1 MRNGDGPVRD
11 EERGTRELPA
21 EDGGRPRSGGAGSPG
36 PDGPGTPRHWADG
49 VDGIPEQA
57 RPHPEDDL
65 PAAAGAV
72 RRAEPAG
79 DEEREALSDGRRSPK
94 GAVRSTRSSEGRRRV
109 TAGGTM
115 SEHERNAEQRV
126 QGTQHDPQDRSGA
139 RAMFV
144 ELRGLAEGSTEYAE
158 LRNQLV
164 RMHLPLVEHL
174 ARRFRNRG
182 EPLDDLTQ
190 VATIGL
196 IKSVDRFDPTRG
208 VEFSTYAT
216 PTVVG
221 EIKRHFRDKGWAV
234 RVPRRLQ
241 ELRLALTT
249 ATAELSQQHGRS
261 PTVHELAEKLS
272 ISEEEVLE
280 GLESANAYSTLSLD
294 VPDTDDES
302 PAVADTLGAEDEA
315 LEGVEYRESLKPL
328 LEDLPPRE
336 KRILLLRFFGNMTQS
351 QIAQEVG
358 ISQMHV
364 SRLLARTLAQLREKL
379 LVEE

>member
-1 MRNGDGPVRD
+1 VSEHEAREQWAGRTGAAVGPV
-11 EERGTRELPA
+11 
-21 EDGGRPRSGGAGSPG
+21 
-36 PDGPGTPRHWADG
+36 
-49 VDGIPEQA
+49 VPEQA
-57 RPHPEDDL
+57 RPHPADPSSQRPEQAERADAMDQQQQEKQEHV
-65 PAAAGAV
+65 AGPS
-72 RRAEPAG
+72 RPG
-79 DEEREALSDGRRSPK
+79 HG
-94 GAVRSTRSSEGRRRV
+94 
-109 TAGGTM
+109 AGGGYAHNGT
-115 SEHERNAEQRV
+115 HTRV
-126 QGTQHDPQDRSGA
+126 AHFDPHDRSGA
-139 RAMFV
+139 RALFIA
-144 ELRGLAEGSTEYAE
+144 LRNLPDGSPERAE
-158 LRNQLV
+158 LRNHLV

-196 IKSVDRFDPTRG
+196 IKSVDRFDPERG

-241 ELRLALTT
+241 ELRLSLTS
-249 ATAELSQQHGRS
+249 ATAELSQLHGRA
-261 PTVHELAEKLS
+261 PTVHELAQRLS

-302 PAVADTLGAEDEA
+302 PAVADTLGAEDDA

-328 LEDLPPRE
+328 LEELPPRE
-336 KRILLLRFFGNMTQS
+336 KKILLLRFFGNMTQS

-364 SRLLARTLAQLREKL
+364 SRLLARTLAQLRDRL

>member
-1 MRNGDGPVRD
+1 MRNGDGPVRN
-11 EERGTRELPA
+11 EELSPQAPTGERAAPA
-21 EDGGRPRSGGAGSPG
+21 G
-36 PDGPGTPRHWADG
+36 PAPAPA
-49 VDGIPEQA
+49 GIPEQQA
-57 RPHPEDDL
+57 RPHPVDGPGDGG
-65 PAAAGAV
+65 PAVDGPVGTVAAEQAE
-72 RRAEPAG
+72 RAG
-79 DEEREALSDGRRSPK
+79 H
-94 GAVRSTRSSEGRRRV
+94 
-109 TAGGTM
+109 M
-115 SEHERNAEQRV
+115 SEHGQHSTEQEHERHDAHER
-126 QGTQHDPQDRSGA
+126 HDPNDRSGA
-139 RAMFV
+139 RALFI
-144 ELRGLAEGSTEYAE
+144 ELRELPDGSAEKAE
-158 LRNQLV
+158 LRNRLV

-196 IKSVDRFDPTRG
+196 IKSVDRFDPERG

-241 ELRLALTT
+241 ELRLSLTT

-261 PTVHELAEKLS
+261 PTVHELAERLG

-302 PAVADTLGAEDEA
+302 PAVADTLGSEDEA

-351 QIAQEVG
+351 QIATEVG

>member
-1 MRNGDGPVRD
+1 VTTH
-11 EERGTRELPA
+11 EARE
-21 EDGGRPRSGGAGSPG
+21 
-36 PDGPGTPRHWADG
+36 HWAGRTGAAADP
-49 VDGIPEQA
+49 VVPEQA
-57 RPHPEDDL
+57 RPHPADPTTQRPEQAERADAMDMHQYETQGPSL
-65 PAAAGAV
+65 HGARTARAAQFA
-72 RRAEPAG
+72 
-79 DEEREALSDGRRSPK
+79 
-94 GAVRSTRSSEGRRRV
+94 
-109 TAGGTM
+109 
-115 SEHERNAEQRV
+115 HF
-126 QGTQHDPQDRSGA
+126 DPHDRSGA
-139 RAMFV
+139 RAMFIA
-144 ELRGLAEGSTEYAE
+144 LRNLPDGSPERAE
-158 LRNQLV
+158 LRNHLV

-196 IKSVDRFDPTRG
+196 IKSVDRFDPERG

-241 ELRLALTT
+241 ELRLSLTS
-249 ATAELSQQHGRS
+249 ATAELSQLHGRA
-261 PTVHELAEKLS
+261 PTVHELAQRLS

-302 PAVADTLGAEDEA
+302 PAVADTLGAEDDA

-328 LEDLPPRE
+328 LEELPPRE
-336 KRILLLRFFGNMTQS
+336 KKILLLRFFGNMTQS

-358 ISQMHV
+358 ISQMYV
-364 SRLLARTLAQLREKL
+364 SRLLARTLAQLRDRL

>member
-1 MRNGDGPVRD
+1 VTAH
-11 EERGTRELPA
+11 EAREH
-21 EDGGRPRSGGAGSPG
+21 GAGRTG
-36 PDGPGTPRHWADG
+36 AAADPL
-49 VDGIPEQA
+49 VPEQA
-57 RPHPEDDL
+57 RPHPADSSTQRPEQAERADVMDMQQQETHGHGSGQHGAR
-65 PAAAGAV
+65 AA
-72 RRAEPAG
+72 RA
-79 DEEREALSDGRRSPK
+79 
-94 GAVRSTRSSEGRRRV
+94 
-109 TAGGTM
+109 
-115 SEHERNAEQRV
+115 
-126 QGTQHDPQDRSGA
+126 TQFAHFDPHDRSGA
-139 RAMFV
+139 RAMFIA
-144 ELRGLAEGSTEYAE
+144 LRNLPDDSPERAE
-158 LRNQLV
+158 LRNHLV

-196 IKSVDRFDPTRG
+196 IKSVDRFDPERG

-241 ELRLALTT
+241 ELRLSLTS
-249 ATAELSQQHGRS
+249 ATAELSQLHGRA
-261 PTVHELAEKLS
+261 PTVHELAQRLS

-302 PAVADTLGAEDEA
+302 PAVADTLGAEDDA

-328 LEDLPPRE
+328 LEELPPRE
-336 KRILLLRFFGNMTQS
+336 KKILLLRFFGNMTQS

-364 SRLLARTLAQLREKL
+364 SRLLARTLAQLRDRL

>member
-1 MRNGDGPVRD
+1 VT
-11 EERGTRELPA
+11 EHEARE
-21 EDGGRPRSGGAGSPG
+21 
-36 PDGPGTPRHWADG
+36 HWAGRTGAAADP
-49 VDGIPEQA
+49 VVPEQA
-57 RPHPEDDL
+57 RPHPADPSSQHPEQAERADAMEMQKHDTDGAGSGRHGARTAR
-65 PAAAGAV
+65 AAQFAHFN
-72 RRAEPAG
+72 P
-79 DEEREALSDGRRSPK
+79 
-94 GAVRSTRSSEGRRRV
+94 
-109 TAGGTM
+109 
-115 SEHERNAEQRV
+115 H
-126 QGTQHDPQDRSGA
+126 DRSGA
-139 RAMFV
+139 RAMFIA
-144 ELRGLAEGSTEYAE
+144 LRTLPDGSPERAE
-158 LRNQLV
+158 LRNHLV

-196 IKSVDRFDPTRG
+196 IKSVDRFDPERG

-241 ELRLALTT
+241 ELRLSLTS
-249 ATAELSQQHGRS
+249 ATAELSQLHGRA
-261 PTVHELAEKLS
+261 PTVHELAQRLS

-302 PAVADTLGAEDEA
+302 PAVADTLGAEDDA

-328 LEDLPPRE
+328 LEELPPRE
-336 KRILLLRFFGNMTQS
+336 KKILLLRFFGNMTQS

-364 SRLLARTLAQLREKL
+364 SRLLARTLAQLRDRL

>member
-1 MRNGDGPVRD
+1 MDGALGTGGEGRLLRRGRPNGLHQPVQTARRGARAGVRNGDGPVRD
-11 EERGTRELPA
+11 EERVPGVPN
-21 EDGGRPRSGGAGSPG
+21 GGRAAP
-36 PDGPGTPRHWADG
+36 ADP
-49 VDGIPEQA
+49 VYAPAGIPEQQA
-57 RPHPEDDL
+57 RPHPAVDGRDGL
-65 PAAAGAV
+65 TAAAEQAQAQAE
-72 RRAEPAG
+72 RAAH
-79 DEEREALSDGRRSPK
+79 
-94 GAVRSTRSSEGRRRV
+94 
-109 TAGGTM
+109 M
-115 SEHERNAEQRV
+115 SEQHEHHSKNH
-126 QGTQHDPQDRSGA
+126 GHHDPNDRSEA
-139 RAMFV
+139 RSMFI
-144 ELRGLAEGSTEYAE
+144 ELRKLPEGSPERAE
-158 LRNQLV
+158 LRNKLV

-196 IKSVDRFDPTRG
+196 IKSVDRFDPERG

-261 PTVHELAEKLS
+261 PTVHELAERLG

>member
-1 MRNGDGPVRD
+1 M
-11 EERGTRELPA
+11 
-21 EDGGRPRSGGAGSPG
+21 RSGDATAGLPG
-36 PDGPGTPRHWADG
+36 
-49 VDGIPEQA
+49 QKA
-57 RPHPEDDL
+57 RPHE
-65 PAAAGAV
+65 GATE
-72 RRAEPAG
+72 RA
-79 DEEREALSDGRRSPK
+79 DQ
-94 GAVRSTRSSEGRRRV
+94 
-109 TAGGTM
+109 M
-115 SEHERNAEQRV
+115 SEHEQQHEGAGAPGGPEAPAVPAALAGPEGPAEASGAPKSEDEGAAGAREDDGADEAPEV
-126 QGTQHDPQDRSGA
+126 PAVPAPHDRSGA
-139 RAMFV
+139 RALFV
-144 ELRGLAEGSTEYAE
+144 ELRELPEGSPEKAE
-158 LRNQLV
+158 LRNRLV

-196 IKSVDRFDPTRG
+196 IKSVDRFDPERG

-241 ELRLALTT
+241 ELRLSLTT

-261 PTVHELAEKLS
+261 PTVHELAERLG

>member
-1 MRNGDGPVRD
+1 MT
-11 EERGTRELPA
+11 EHEAREMWA
-21 EDGGRPRSGGAGSPG
+21 GRRSAVP
-36 PDGPGTPRHWADG
+36 T
-49 VDGIPEQA
+49 GIPEQQA
-57 RPHPEDDL
+57 RPHPADPTSQPSEQ
-65 PAAAGAV
+65 AE
-72 RRAEPAG
+72 RADAMDQQQHEK
-79 DEEREALSDGRRSPK
+79 RK
-94 GAVRSTRSSEGRRRV
+94 Q
-109 TAGGTM
+109 GGT
-115 SEHERNAEQRV
+115 HEPR
-126 QGTQHDPQDRSGA
+126 TLDPHDRSGA
-139 RAMFV
+139 RALFI
-144 ELRGLAEGSTEYAE
+144 ELGKLPDGSPERAE
-158 LRNQLV
+158 LRNHLV

-196 IKSVDRFDPTRG
+196 IKSVDRFDPERG

-241 ELRLALTT
+241 ELRLSLTS
-249 ATAELSQQHGRS
+249 ATAELSQLHGRA
-261 PTVHELAEKLS
+261 PTVHELAQRLS

-302 PAVADTLGAEDEA
+302 PAVADTLGAEDDA

-328 LEDLPPRE
+328 LEELPPRE
-336 KRILLLRFFGNMTQS
+336 KKILLLRFFGNMTQS

-364 SRLLARTLAQLREKL
+364 SRLLARTLAQLRDRL

>member
-1 MRNGDGPVRD
+1 MWS
-11 EERGTRELPA
+11 
-21 EDGGRPRSGGAGSPG
+21 GRPGAVS
-36 PDGPGTPRHWADG
+36 R
-49 VDGIPEQA
+49 GIPEQQP
-57 RPHPEDDL
+57 RPHPAD
-65 PAAAGAV
+65 PGVQRPRQAK
-72 RRAEPAG
+72 RADAM
-79 DEEREALSDGRRSPK
+79 DQQQHGRRGRGSHGDSR
-94 GAVRSTRSSEGRRRV
+94 GA
-109 TAGGTM
+109 
-115 SEHERNAEQRV
+115 
-126 QGTQHDPQDRSGA
+126 DPQDRDAA
-139 RAMFV
+139 RALFV
-144 ELRGLAEGSTEYAE
+144 ELRKLPDGPERAE
-158 LRNQLV
+158 LRNRLV

-196 IKSVDRFDPTRG
+196 IKSVDRFDPERG

-241 ELRLALTT
+241 ELRLSLTS
-249 ATAELSQQHGRS
+249 ATAELSQQHGRA
-261 PTVHELAEKLS
+261 PTVHELAQRLS

-302 PAVADTLGAEDEA
+302 PAVADTLGAEDDA

-328 LEDLPPRE
+328 LEELPPRE
-336 KRILLLRFFGNMTQS
+336 KKILLLRFFGNMTQS

-364 SRLLARTLAQLREKL
+364 SRLLARTLAQLRDRL

>member
-1 MRNGDGPVRD
+1 MTAHEAREHGTGRTGAAADPV
-11 EERGTRELPA
+11 
-21 EDGGRPRSGGAGSPG
+21 
-36 PDGPGTPRHWADG
+36 
-49 VDGIPEQA
+49 VPEQA
-57 RPHPEDDL
+57 RPHPADPTSQRPEQAERADAMDMQKQETHGL
-65 PAAAGAV
+65 GPGPGARAA
-72 RRAEPAG
+72 RA
-79 DEEREALSDGRRSPK
+79 
-94 GAVRSTRSSEGRRRV
+94 
-109 TAGGTM
+109 
-115 SEHERNAEQRV
+115 
-126 QGTQHDPQDRSGA
+126 TQFAHFDPRDRSGA
-139 RAMFV
+139 RAMFIA
-144 ELRGLAEGSTEYAE
+144 LRNLPDGSPERAE
-158 LRNQLV
+158 LRNHLV

-196 IKSVDRFDPTRG
+196 IKSVDRFDPERG

-241 ELRLALTT
+241 ELRLSLTS
-249 ATAELSQQHGRS
+249 ATAELSQLHGRA
-261 PTVHELAEKLS
+261 PTVHELAQRLS

-302 PAVADTLGAEDEA
+302 PAVADTLGAEDDA

-328 LEDLPPRE
+328 LEELPPRE
-336 KRILLLRFFGNMTQS
+336 KKILLLRFFGNMTQS

-364 SRLLARTLAQLREKL
+364 SRLLARTLAQLRDRL

>member
-1 MRNGDGPVRD
+1 MWS
-11 EERGTRELPA
+11 
-21 EDGGRPRSGGAGSPG
+21 GRPGAVS
-36 PDGPGTPRHWADG
+36 R
-49 VDGIPEQA
+49 GIPEQQP
-57 RPHPEDDL
+57 RPHPADPSMQRPKQPERADAMDQQQHERRER
-65 PAAAGAV
+65 AAG
-72 RRAEPAG
+72 G
-79 DEEREALSDGRRSPK
+79 DSRGF
-94 GAVRSTRSSEGRRRV
+94 
-109 TAGGTM
+109 
-115 SEHERNAEQRV
+115 
-126 QGTQHDPQDRSGA
+126 DPQDRGGA
-139 RAMFV
+139 RALFI
-144 ELRGLAEGSTEYAE
+144 ELRKLPDGPERAE
-158 LRNQLV
+158 LRNHLV

-196 IKSVDRFDPTRG
+196 IKSVDRFDPERG

-241 ELRLALTT
+241 ELRLSLTS
-249 ATAELSQQHGRS
+249 ATAELSQQHGRA
-261 PTVHELAEKLS
+261 PTVHELAQRLS

-302 PAVADTLGAEDEA
+302 PAVADTLGAEDDA

-328 LEDLPPRE
+328 LEELPPRE
-336 KRILLLRFFGNMTQS
+336 KKILLLRFFGNMTQS

-364 SRLLARTLAQLREKL
+364 SRLLARTLAQLRDRL

>member
-1 MRNGDGPVRD
+1 MT
-11 EERGTRELPA
+11 EHEAREVWA
-21 EDGGRPRSGGAGSPG
+21 GRPEAAGP
-36 PDGPGTPRHWADG
+36 
-49 VDGIPEQA
+49 GIPEQQA
-57 RPHPEDDL
+57 RPHPADPSGQ
-65 PAAAGAV
+65 PAEQATRGQRAGT
-72 RRAEPAG
+72 AEQADSMDQHRHEKQRHGPQ
-79 DEEREALSDGRRSPK
+79 GRR
-94 GAVRSTRSSEGRRRV
+94 
-109 TAGGTM
+109 
-115 SEHERNAEQRV
+115 
-126 QGTQHDPQDRSGA
+126 HDSHDRSGA
-139 RAMFV
+139 RALFI
-144 ELRGLAEGSTEYAE
+144 ELRKLPDGSPARAE
-158 LRNQLV
+158 LRNHLV

-196 IKSVDRFDPTRG
+196 IKSVDRFDPERG

-241 ELRLALTT
+241 ELRLSLTS
-249 ATAELSQQHGRS
+249 ATAELSQQHGRA
-261 PTVHELAEKLS
+261 PTVHELAERLA

-302 PAVADTLGAEDEA
+302 PAVADTLGEEDDA

-328 LEDLPPRE
+328 LEELPPRE
-336 KRILLLRFFGNMTQS
+336 KKILLLRFFGNMTQS

-364 SRLLARTLAQLREKL
+364 SRLLARTLAQLRARL

>member
-1 MRNGDGPVRD
+1 MSGGEIPVR
-11 EERGTRELPA
+11 
-21 EDGGRPRSGGAGSPG
+21 GGDRPRVRHEV
-36 PDGPGTPRHWADG
+36 DG
-49 VDGIPEQA
+49 GIPEQLHA
-57 RPHPEDDL
+57 RPHPADADAEDGFLDSAERRAGPVSENQHEEPQPPQPVRPPVAAAAAPEAPGT
-65 PAAAGAV
+65 PAALEAPV
-72 RRAEPAG
+72 FQPTPA
-79 DEEREALSDGRRSPK
+79 LP
-94 GAVRSTRSSEGRRRV
+94 
-109 TAGGTM
+109 
-115 SEHERNAEQRV
+115 
-126 QGTQHDPQDRSGA
+126 DPRDRSGA
-139 RAMFV
+139 RALFI
-144 ELRGLAEGSTEYAE
+144 ELRALPDGSVEKAE
-158 LRNQLV
+158 LRNRLV

-196 IKSVDRFDPTRG
+196 IKSVDRFDPDRG

-241 ELRLALTT
+241 ELRLSLTT

-261 PTVHELAEKLS
+261 PTVHELAERLG

-302 PAVADTLGAEDEA
+302 PAVADTLGSEDEA

-328 LEDLPPRE
+328 LEGLPPRE

>member
-1 MRNGDGPVRD
+1 MPHIDATDALEQADPMERD
-11 EERGTRELPA
+11 QH
-21 EDGGRPRSGGAGSPG
+21 
-36 PDGPGTPRHWADG
+36 GPGVDEQPPREHG
-49 VDGIPEQA
+49 
-57 RPHPEDDL
+57 RHPR
-65 PAAAGAV
+65 ATVAGHGS
-72 RRAEPAG
+72 RGPAG
-79 DEEREALSDGRRSPK
+79 HAHDTGDHPG
-94 GAVRSTRSSEGRRRV
+94 
-109 TAGGTM
+109 TAT
-115 SEHERNAEQRV
+115 AA
-126 QGTQHDPQDRSGA
+126 PDRTGA
-139 RAMFV
+139 RALFI
-144 ELRGLAEGSTEYAE
+144 ELSTLPEGSPERAE
-158 LRNQLV
+158 LRNRLV
-164 RMHLPLVEHL
+164 QMHLPLVEHL

-196 IKSVDRFDPTRG
+196 IKSVNRFDPERG

-249 ATAELSQQHGRS
+249 ATGELSQAHGRA
-261 PTVHELAEKLS
+261 PTVHELAEHLK

-302 PAVADTLGAEDEA
+302 PAVADTLGAEDDA

-328 LEDLPPRE
+328 LEQLPPRE
-336 KRILLLRFFGNMTQS
+336 KKILLLRFFGNMTQS

-364 SRLLARTLAQLREKL
+364 SRLLARTLAQLRDRL

>member
-1 MRNGDGPVRD
+1 MDGAV
-11 EERGTRELPA
+11 GAGREGGVV
-21 EDGGRPRSGGAGSPG
+21 GGRGPHGLDQPVQTARRGARPGVRSGDATAGLPG
-36 PDGPGTPRHWADG
+36 
-49 VDGIPEQA
+49 QKA
-57 RPHPEDDL
+57 RPHE
-65 PAAAGAV
+65 GATE
-72 RRAEPAG
+72 RA
-79 DEEREALSDGRRSPK
+79 DQ
-94 GAVRSTRSSEGRRRV
+94 
-109 TAGGTM
+109 M
-115 SEHERNAEQRV
+115 SEHEQQHEGAGAPGAPEAPAVPAGPEGPAEASGAPKPGDGGAA
-126 QGTQHDPQDRSGA
+126 GTREDDGADEAPEVPAVPAPHDRSGA
-139 RAMFV
+139 RALFV
-144 ELRGLAEGSTEYAE
+144 ELRELPEGSPEKAE
-158 LRNQLV
+158 LRNRLV

-196 IKSVDRFDPTRG
+196 IKSVDRFDPERG

-241 ELRLALTT
+241 ELRLSLTT

-261 PTVHELAEKLS
+261 PTVHELAERLG

>member
-1 MRNGDGPVRD
+1 MSGGEIPVR
-11 EERGTRELPA
+11 
-21 EDGGRPRSGGAGSPG
+21 GGDRPRVRHEV
-36 PDGPGTPRHWADG
+36 DG
-49 VDGIPEQA
+49 GIPEQQHA
-57 RPHPEDDL
+57 RPHPADADAEDGFLDSAERRAGPVSENQHEEPQPPQPARPPL
-65 PAAAGAV
+65 AAATAPEAPAGPAA
-72 RRAEPAG
+72 PAFQAPP
-79 DEEREALSDGRRSPK
+79 ALP
-94 GAVRSTRSSEGRRRV
+94 
-109 TAGGTM
+109 
-115 SEHERNAEQRV
+115 
-126 QGTQHDPQDRSGA
+126 DPRDRSGA
-139 RAMFV
+139 RALFI
-144 ELRGLAEGSTEYAE
+144 ELRALPDGSVEKAE
-158 LRNQLV
+158 LRNRLV

-196 IKSVDRFDPTRG
+196 IKSVDRFDPDRG

-241 ELRLALTT
+241 ELRLSLTT

-261 PTVHELAEKLS
+261 PTVHELAERLG

-328 LEDLPPRE
+328 LEGLPPRE